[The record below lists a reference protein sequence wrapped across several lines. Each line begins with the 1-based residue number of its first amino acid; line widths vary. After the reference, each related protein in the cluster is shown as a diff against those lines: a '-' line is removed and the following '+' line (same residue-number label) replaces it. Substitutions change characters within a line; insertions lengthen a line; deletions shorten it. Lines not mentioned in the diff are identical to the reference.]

1 VISQQ
6 QLKKLAVGF
15 LHFSFHPFS
24 PQTSFLAM
32 SSTLSLDASQANYI
46 RKVLQYDN
54 HANRDAMAEF
64 MAKDPLYI
72 PRYNIPLATEREL
85 ALNRLVKLAKH
96 GFWSVFDFEKNPLN
110 VFAGTD
116 YTLGM
121 LVFATWCNRKYSL
134 PSQFTKLLACV
145 RVLWLPN

>member
-1 VISQQ
+1 
-6 QLKKLAVGF
+6 
-15 LHFSFHPFS
+15 
-24 PQTSFLAM
+24 M
-32 SSTLSLDASQANYI
+32 SSNLSLDTSQADYI

-54 HANRDAMAEF
+54 HSNRDAMAEF

-110 VFAGTD
+110 VFAGTG
-116 YTLGM
+116 YALA
-121 LVFATWCNRKYSL
+121 LSASFVLLSYAQ
-134 PSQFTKLLACV
+134 PSILLSQSTKLLACV
-145 RVLWLPN
+145 KDLWQLS

>member
-1 VISQQ
+1 
-6 QLKKLAVGF
+6 
-15 LHFSFHPFS
+15 
-24 PQTSFLAM
+24 M
-32 SSTLSLDASQANYI
+32 SSNLSLDTSQADYI

-54 HANRDAMAEF
+54 HTNRDAMAEF

-110 VFAGTD
+110 VFAGTG
-116 YTLGM
+116 YALVIVLFLFCCCHM
-121 LVFATWCNRKYSL
+121 LNHPYYRSPRSCWH
-134 PSQFTKLLACV
+134 V
-145 RVLWLPN
+145 RRIFGN